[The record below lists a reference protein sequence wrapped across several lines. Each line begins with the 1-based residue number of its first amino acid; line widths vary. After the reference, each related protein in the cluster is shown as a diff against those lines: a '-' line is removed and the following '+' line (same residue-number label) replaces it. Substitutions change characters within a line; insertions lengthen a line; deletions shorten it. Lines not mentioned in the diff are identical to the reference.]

1 MAKFDI
7 FSMKFSR
14 LYQLYLAKVAKKG
27 RSRQELDRVLMHF
40 CSLSRRQLSGWKRQG
55 SVGEFV
61 RRIYHSPALESV
73 GGSICGVKIE
83 DIRRPDMKAVR
94 RLDKLADELAK
105 GKSLEKI
112 MNR

>member
-14 LYQLYLAKVAKKG
+14 LYELYLAKVAKKG

-40 CSLSRRQLSGWKRQG
+40 CALSRRQLSGWKQQG

-61 RRIYHSPALESV
+61 QRISHSTALENV

-83 DIRRPDMKAVR
+83 NIRRTDMKTVR

-105 GKSLEKI
+105 GKSVEKI
-112 MNR
+112 INR

>member
-7 FSMKFSR
+7 FSMEFSR
-14 LYQLYLAKVAKKG
+14 LYDLYLAKVAKKG

-40 CSLSRRQLSGWKRQG
+40 CALSRRQLSGWKQQG

-61 RRIYHSPALESV
+61 RRISHSTALESV

-83 DIRRPDMKAVR
+83 DIRRTDMKTVR

-105 GKSLEKI
+105 GKSVEKI